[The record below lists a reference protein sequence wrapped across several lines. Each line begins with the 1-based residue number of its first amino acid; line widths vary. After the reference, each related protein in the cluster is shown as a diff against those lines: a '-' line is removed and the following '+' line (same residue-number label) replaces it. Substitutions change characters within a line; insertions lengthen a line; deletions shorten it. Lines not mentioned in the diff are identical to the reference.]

1 MVASAQ
7 SLTPVAQVLRLSPI
21 PALRNLSVEES
32 TSRVII
38 SGRVATYYLKQLAQE
53 TIMPLLDRRQL
64 FNQITVSRA

>member
-1 MVASAQ
+1 
-7 SLTPVAQVLRLSPI
+7 
-21 PALRNLSVEES
+21 LSVEES